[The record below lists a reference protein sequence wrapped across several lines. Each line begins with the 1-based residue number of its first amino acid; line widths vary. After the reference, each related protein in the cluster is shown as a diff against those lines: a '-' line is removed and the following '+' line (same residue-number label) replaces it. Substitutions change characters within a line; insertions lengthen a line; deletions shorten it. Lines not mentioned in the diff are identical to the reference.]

1 MIFIPSLSYLMAHLH
16 HLSLSSL
23 LTGMTCRNLAIVWAP
38 NLLRSLHQDFVSVES
53 LRDIGVQAKVV
64 ECFIENY
71 HELFSE
77 ALTREMNDISDKY
90 GDKTVKFSSTLRSHM
105 DLSIRMQSQNSSRKS
120 SFGKQIT
127 RYSSLPRFGKSCFK
141 KVKIWFLSYILLK
154 GVKWQ

>member
-1 MIFIPSLSYLMAHLH
+1 MAHLH

-38 NLLRSLHQDFVSVES
+38 NLLRSLHQEFVSLES

-77 ALTREMNDISDKY
+77 NFARDISENSVIY

-105 DLSIRMQSQNSSRKS
+105 DLSIRMQSPNSLRKS
-120 SFGKQIT
+120 SFEKQIT
-127 RYSSLPRFGKSCFK
+127 KCSSLPRLGKRCFK
-141 KVKIWFLSYILLK
+141 KVIFGFLSYI
-154 GVKWQ
+154 

>member
-1 MIFIPSLSYLMAHLH
+1 MAHIH

-23 LTGMTCRNLAIVWAP
+23 LTGMTCCNLAIVWAP
-38 NLLRSLHQDFVSVES
+38 NLLRSLHQEFVSLES

-77 ALTREMNDISDKY
+77 ALARDMSENSDIY

-105 DLSIRMQSQNSSRKS
+105 DLSIRMQSPNSSRKS
-120 SFGKQIT
+120 GLWNQNP
-127 RYSSLPRFGKSCFK
+127 RYSSLPRFGKRCFK
-141 KVKIWFLSYILLK
+141 KVIFGFLSYILLK
-154 GVKWQ
+154 GVKWL

>member
-1 MIFIPSLSYLMAHLH
+1 MAHLH

-38 NLLRSLHQDFVSVES
+38 NLLRSLHQEFVSLES

-77 ALTREMNDISDKY
+77 ALARDMSENSDIY

-105 DLSIRMQSQNSSRKS
+105 DLCIRMQSPTSLRKHS
-120 SFGKQIT
+120 LENRNTK
-127 RYSSLPRFGKSCFK
+127 YSSLPRFGKRCFK
-141 KVKIWFLSYILLK
+141 KVIFDHIFY
-154 GVKWQ
+154 